1 MNVRKESILITKI
14 KYVNYVVQLLLV
26 VWHVIILMT
35 VKNVMIKIIGNQLP
49 QLINV
54 NASNLTI
61 RLINLFAKV
70 VQYLYLIAI
79 VVQPLMPIV
88 LNVMYVKKDMELQVI
103 KNNVSIVL
111 WPV

>member
-79 VVQPLMPIV
+79 VVQPLMSIV

-111 WPV
+111 WQV

>member
-1 MNVRKESILITKI
+1 
-14 KYVNYVVQLLLV
+14 
-26 VWHVIILMT
+26 MT

-61 RLINLFAKV
+61 RLINIFAKV
-70 VQYLYLIAI
+70 VRYLSLIAI

-88 LNVMYVKKDMELQVI
+88 LSVMYVKKDMELQVI
-103 KNNVSIVL
+103 KNNVSIVP

>member
-1 MNVRKESILITKI
+1 VNVRKASILITKI
-14 KYVNYVVQLLLV
+14 EYVNHVVKLLWV
-26 VWHVIILMT
+26 ASDVIIHMT
-35 VKNVMIKIIGNQLP
+35 VQNVMIKVIGNQLP

-54 NASNLTI
+54 NASNLII

-70 VQYLYLIAI
+70 VQHLSLIAI